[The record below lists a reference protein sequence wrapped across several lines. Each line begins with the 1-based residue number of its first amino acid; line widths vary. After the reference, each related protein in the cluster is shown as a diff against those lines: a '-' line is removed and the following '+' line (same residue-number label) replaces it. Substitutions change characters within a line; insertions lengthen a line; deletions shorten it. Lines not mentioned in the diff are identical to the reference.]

1 MLSEATAVFERYRR
15 WLSFAVVVTDVLL
28 INLAFAVAY
37 WLRYGLQWFATVDEA
52 DFVSYAA
59 FIPASLTLT
68 LLLLFIY
75 KLNGVYNQQRGA
87 SWFDEVFSIM
97 TGTAMGI
104 ILMVFVIVFLFQPI
118 LYSRLIFFYAGVLIT
133 ILLGISRLGKRMVRN
148 SLRRRGL
155 GVDRLLIVGAGEVGR
170 TVMRN
175 VVAHPSLGYQVVGF
189 VDDDPEKGR
198 TNIGRFSALGNTSNI
213 PHLVKEL
220 TIDEVIVTL
229 PWMYHRKIVSIIAQ
243 CEREQVRVRI
253 VPDIFQMTL
262 TTLDVEGLGGI
273 PMIGV
278 RELSIGGSQLFVKRT
293 MDVIISLVGLIVLLP
308 FFIIIAIAIHLDS
321 PGPAF
326 FSQIR
331 VGKGERLFA
340 CFKFRS
346 MRQGAE
352 GEQEKLKDR
361 NEADGV
367 FFKIREDPRI
377 TRVGRFLRRTSIDE
391 LPQLINV
398 LMGHMSLV
406 GPRPAPPSEV
416 QRYQPWHKRRLDVA
430 PGITG
435 LWQVS
440 GRSQLTFDEMVLLD
454 LYYVENWSPFLDLQI
469 LVRTIP
475 KVILGEGAY

>member
-1 MLSEATAVFERYRR
+1 VFERYRR
-15 WLSFAVVVTDVLL
+15 WISIAVAVTDVLL

-37 WLRYGLQWFATVDEA
+37 WLRYDLQWFAAVDEA
-52 DFVSYAA
+52 YFVSYSA

-75 KLNGVYNQQRGA
+75 KLNGVYNQPRGA
-87 SWFDEVFSIM
+87 SWFDEVYSIM

-104 ILMVFVIVFLFQPI
+104 ILMVFVIVFLFRPL

-148 SLRRRGL
+148 TLRRRGR

-198 TNIGRFSALGNTSNI
+198 TDIGRFSALGNTSNI
-213 PHLVKEL
+213 PRLVKEMA
-220 TIDEVIVTL
+220 IDEVIVTL

-262 TTLDVEGLGGI
+262 TSLDVEGLGGI

-293 MDVIISLVGLIVLLP
+293 MDVIISLVGLILLLP
-308 FFIIIAIAIHLDS
+308 FFIIIAIAIQLDS

-352 GEQEKLKDR
+352 SEQERLKDK

-377 TRVGRFLRRTSIDE
+377 TRVGRFLRRTSMDE

-416 QRYQPWHKRRLDVA
+416 QRYQPWHKRRLEVA

-454 LYYVENWSPFLDLQI
+454 LYYVENWSPLLDVQI
-469 LVRTIP
+469 LIRTIP